1 MGEKPQNILEF
12 FGKLNHPVSKKYLI
26 NEVKREWSGIWKTL
40 FFLPFLSCFVLFLF
54 VFFFLLSHKK
64 VVLQII
70 GVFDHIYY
78 IIRFFFNWMNL
89 TIC

>member
-1 MGEKPQNILEF
+1 MKLKGSGVAY
-12 FGKLNHPVSKKYLI
+12 GKRYFLP
-26 NEVKREWSGIWKTL
+26 L
-40 FFLPFLSCFVLFLF
+40 FFPVLFLF
-54 VFFFLLSHKK
+54 AFFFSLSHKK

-78 IIRFFFNWMNL
+78 IIRCFFNWMNL

>member
-1 MGEKPQNILEF
+1 MKLKGSGVAY
-12 FGKLNHPVSKKYLI
+12 GKRYFLP
-26 NEVKREWSGIWKTL
+26 L
-40 FFLPFLSCFVLFLF
+40 FFPVLFLF
-54 VFFFLLSHKK
+54 AFFFLLSHKK

-78 IIRFFFNWMNL
+78 ILRVFFNWMNL

>member
-1 MGEKPQNILEF
+1 M
-12 FGKLNHPVSKKYLI
+12 KLTGS
-26 NEVKREWSGIWKTL
+26 EVYMENRYFPPL
-40 FFLPFLSCFVLFLF
+40 FFPVLFCFCLS
-54 VFFFLLSHKK
+54 FFFALSQK

-70 GVFDHIYY
+70 GVLDHIYY

>member
-1 MGEKPQNILEF
+1 MKLKGSGVAYGKRYF
-12 FGKLNHPVSKKYLI
+12 FS
-26 NEVKREWSGIWKTL
+26 L
-40 FFLPFLSCFVLFLF
+40 FFPVLFCFCLP
-54 VFFFLLSHKK
+54 FFLLSHKK

-78 IIRFFFNWMNL
+78 ILRVFFNWMNL